1 MRRGHTTR
9 ITHQHIQP
17 VVDLA
22 LPNTPQQ
29 HVRTIANRAIGLH
42 TSQQHSHLISNGAVM
57 LNISDQHAPT
67 ITNGAVGTKPTD
79 HHIQTVAH
87 RAIRLHPSYQDVL
100 AVPQFLCLQRHQRQ
114 ATNPEQKTHSLQH
127 ADKVNDYS
135 ANRKTFRR
143 DLLKR
148 AEIYILGKK
157 ALFP

>member
-9 ITHQHIQP
+9 IPHQHILP
-17 VVDLA
+17 VVDPA
-22 LPNTPQQ
+22 LLNAPQQ
-29 HVRTIANRAIGLH
+29 YVRTIANRAICLH
-42 TSQQHSHLISNGAVM
+42 TSQQHYHLISNGAVM

-143 DLLKR
+143 DSISSR
-148 AEIYILGKK
+148 IIFG
-157 ALFP
+157 